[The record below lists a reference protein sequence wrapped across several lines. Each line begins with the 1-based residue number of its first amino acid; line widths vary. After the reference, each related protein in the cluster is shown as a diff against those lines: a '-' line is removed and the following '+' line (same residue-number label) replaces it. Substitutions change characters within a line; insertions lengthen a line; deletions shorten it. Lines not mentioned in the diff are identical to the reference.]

1 MATVGFVTH
10 VARDDAVM
18 LEKEATRW
26 LNERGH
32 DGRPLLGPGP
42 DYAPV
47 EADLIQGLD
56 LAVSLGGDGTMLRTV
71 DLVSETDVPVLGVN
85 VGHLGYLTEVEP
97 DDLYVYLERWLD
109 GDFGIERRT
118 TIDVTMERITG
129 ALVSRSALNDVVL
142 RSTRGAH
149 AVQAGMDLS
158 GEPFLTYVADALIV
172 ATPTGSTAYNLSA
185 RGPIASPDIPAL
197 IVTPVAPHLLFDRSL
212 VLSPDAE
219 IRLSITDDEPADV
232 IIDGQRWAT
241 LKPGATLRVTGG
253 ARDARIVSFG
263 ERHFHRTLKQ
273 KFNLA
278 DR

>member
-10 VARDDAVM
+10 VARGDAVV
-18 LEKEATRW
+18 LEKEATQW
-26 LNERGH
+26 LHERGH
-32 DGRPLLGPGP
+32 KARSLLGPGP

-47 EADLIQGLD
+47 EAELLHGLD

-71 DLVSETDVPVLGVN
+71 DLVSGTNVPVLGVN

-118 TIDVTMERITG
+118 TIDVTMERVTG
-129 ALVSRSALNDVVL
+129 AVVGRSALNDVVL

-149 AVQAGMDLS
+149 AVQAAMDLG

-197 IVTPVAPHLLFDRSL
+197 IITPVAPHMLFDRSM
-212 VLSPDAE
+212 VLSPHGE
-219 IRLSITDDEPADV
+219 ITLSITDDEPADV

-241 LKPGATLRVTGG
+241 LKPGAILRVTGG
-253 ARDARIVSFG
+253 QRDARIVSFG